1 MQYVIAGTGG
11 QGVLLVT
18 RILGRAAM
26 ARGERITGSEV
37 HGMAQRG
44 GSVHSHLKVGA
55 YESPVIGPGR
65 ADLLLALDQ
74 REAVRNLRFLRR
86 GGTLVVNV
94 DDEDSFDND
103 HLKDFFEE
111 MDITVHRIPGYEILK
126 REMDG
131 RVILLNTLVLGAM
144 CGTGAGGEELE
155 GVEEAL
161 AGLVPPKHREANL
174 KAFRLGARAVVAAE
188 TV

>member
-18 RILGRAAM
+18 RILGAAAM

-44 GSVHSHLKVGA
+44 GSVHSHLKVGN
-55 YESPVIGPGR
+55 YDSPVIGPGR

-74 REAVRNLRFLRR
+74 REAVRNLRFLRP

-94 DDEDSFDND
+94 DDEGSFGND

-111 MDITVHRIPGYEILK
+111 MAITVHRIRGYEILK
-126 REMDG
+126 REMGG
-131 RVILLNTLVLGAM
+131 RTILLNTLVLGAM
-144 CGTGAGGEELE
+144 SGAHVGGESPE

-161 AGLVPPKHREANL
+161 QKLVPAKHREANMN
-174 KAFRLGARAVVAAE
+174 AFRLGAGAMA

>member
-18 RILGRAAM
+18 RILGAAAM
-26 ARGERITGSEV
+26 ARGEHITGSEV

-44 GSVHSHLKVGA
+44 GSVHSHLKVGDFS
-55 YESPVIGPGR
+55 SPVIGPGR

-94 DDEDSFDND
+94 DDEAAFENG
-103 HLKDFFEE
+103 HLKDLFEE
-111 MDITVHRIPGYEILK
+111 MDISVHRIRGYEILEQ
-126 REMDG
+126 EMSG
-131 RVILLNTLVLGAM
+131 RTILLNTLVLGAM
-144 CGTGAGGEELE
+144 CAAGAGGESLDN
-155 GVEEAL
+155 VEKAL
-161 AGLVPPKHREANL
+161 TGLVPPKHREANM
-174 KAFRLGARAVVAAE
+174 KAFRLGAEAMAAV
-188 TV
+188 